1 MAAKKLFPVLLALSL
16 LLVANVFPAVAAERN
31 QELTLPA
38 AEVESSKFIAM
49 AVVVGITSTAAAYAV
64 AKVSVA
70 ALAAASERPEII
82 GRSLLFAGLAEGI
95 AIYGLLVAFLI
106 WIT

>member
-1 MAAKKLFPVLLALSL
+1 MMAKRLFPVLLALFL
-16 LLVANVFPAVAAERN
+16 LLVANVFPAVSAEGN
-31 QELTLPA
+31 QEVTLPA
-38 AEVESSKFIAM
+38 AEVESSKFLAM
-49 AVVVGITSTAAAYAV
+49 AIVVGITATGAAYAV

-70 ALAAASERPEII
+70 ALATASERPELL
-82 GRSLLFAGLAEGI
+82 GRSLLFVGLAEGI